1 LHSDSILLK
10 YDDPNMSQSTY
21 KLFMMRLCMMN
32 FGPAESEE
40 SLWDELRLD
49 LERPTLGELVDYISQ
64 EDLQA
69 WQSFL
74 QPTIDPK
81 LIFTDS
87 LSSQEN
93 GSTASDISSFAD
105 GIPAATPCHLPA
117 QDDESIESE
126 QKQKPEKRKR
136 NVAPKKVSATQ
147 TESKRKPR
155 ESKQKN
161 ETRSEPLTDK
171 QQKRLIANRE
181 SAKLSRERRKVHLA
195 ELEKAVKTLSAEHEH
210 LESDLIAARIEQ
222 RTLLELYAGH
232 LQMFKGIPAD
242 FLSVLKMH
250 VENMKPSSSDS
261 TEIKANDN
269 AKQKL
274 LALF

>member
-1 LHSDSILLK
+1 
-10 YDDPNMSQSTY
+10 
-21 KLFMMRLCMMN
+21 MMN

-49 LERPTLGELVDYISQ
+49 LERPTLGELVDYISE

-81 LIFTDS
+81 QIFPDS
-87 LSSQEN
+87 LNSQEN
-93 GSTASDISSFAD
+93 CFTASDISSLSD
-105 GIPAATPCHLPA
+105 GIPAATSCHLPA

-126 QKQKPEKRKR
+126 QKQKTEKRKR
-136 NVAPKKVSATQ
+136 NVTPKKVSATQ

-155 ESKQKN
+155 ESRN
-161 ETRSEPLTDK
+161 EKETQSEPLTDK

-210 LESDLIAARIEQ
+210 LESELIAVSIEQ
-222 RTLLELYAGH
+222 RTMLELYAGH